1 MPVNKQSLIKEM
13 EKYFGKDI
21 KRINHAKKVTE
32 YAEEILKK
40 EMANRN
46 VVLAASVF
54 HDIGIHA
61 AEKKYSSTAGCYQEK
76 EGPPIARYLLE
87 RMNVPQDIIEEAC
100 GIIGCH
106 HTPGKINTLNF
117 KVVYD
122 ADWLVN
128 LKEEIDHE
136 DKNKLAKTIDKVFL
150 TSTGRALAKK
160 LYL

>member
-1 MPVNKQSLIKEM
+1 MAVEKEALIQEM

-21 KRINHAKKVTE
+21 RRIEHAKKVTD
-32 YAEEILKK
+32 YVQEILKK
-40 EMANRN
+40 ESADQN
-46 VVLAASVF
+46 VVLAAAVF

-61 AEKKYSSTAGCYQEK
+61 AEKKYCSGAGCYQEK

-87 RMNVPQDIIEEAC
+87 KLNVPEEIIEEAC
-100 GIIGCH
+100 NIIGCH
-106 HTPGKINTLNF
+106 HTPGKIDTINF

-128 LKEEIDHE
+128 LKDEADHQ
-136 DKNKLAKTIDKVFL
+136 DKTKLAKTIDKVFL
-150 TSTGRALAKK
+150 TSTGKALAKK